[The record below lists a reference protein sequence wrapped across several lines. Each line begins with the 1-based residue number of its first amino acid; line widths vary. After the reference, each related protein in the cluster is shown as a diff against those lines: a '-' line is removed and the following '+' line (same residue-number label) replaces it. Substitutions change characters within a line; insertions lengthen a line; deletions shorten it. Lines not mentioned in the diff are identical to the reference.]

1 MLRAAALA
9 AAGCVA
15 ALWPV
20 LAGAS
25 RRADSDLRLAVSS
38 TSQNGRRDGGPTRWP
53 WAVTGFAA
61 FVVGVVF
68 GPAAAGLAGAVAGI
82 CAWCTAVILR
92 SRRRVAAA
100 ESVAQ
105 FASILSNQAQV
116 SRTVVDA
123 LETAAPLATGP
134 IAETAASFVAECRSV
149 GVEAAAQRFATGT
162 EGAVAAWL
170 ADAVAVAASSGG
182 EWLPILGVLESEA
195 AEAASTARH
204 FHRHVAANLPQL
216 GLSAALGSAVA
227 LGSALV
233 SPDAWAWL
241 TGSQGQR
248 VGLAATVVAAAICA
262 RPLASAWELTR

>member
-1 MLRAAALA
+1 MLKLVAFGI
-9 AAGCVA
+9 AGCTA
-15 ALWPV
+15 ALW
-20 LAGAS
+20 LLF
-25 RRADSDLRLAVSS
+25 ADAVP
-38 TSQNGRRDGGPTRWP
+38 GRHREGSPTRWP
-53 WAVTGFAA
+53 WAVTGVAA
-61 FVVGVVF
+61 FVAGLAF
-68 GPAAAGLAGAVAGI
+68 GPAAAGLAGAVVGI

-105 FASILSNQAQV
+105 FASILANQAQV

-134 IAETAASFVAECRSV
+134 IAETASRFVSECRSA

-170 ADAVAVAASSGG
+170 ADAVVVAASSGG
-182 EWLPILGVLESEA
+182 EWVPILGVLEAEA
-195 AEAASTARH
+195 AENAATARH

-248 VGLAATVVAAAICA
+248 VSLAAICVAAAICT
-262 RPLASAWELTR
+262 RPLASAWETAK